1 VNGAG
6 GENHTMNLLHIVV
19 ILESV
24 VFFALL
30 VLSYRL
36 YNKTKQR
43 IDNIEA
49 SIRHLS
55 TISKY
60 FPDFIEKGER
70 VTRSM
75 SEELTLKQTVLN
87 KLIGEAEK
95 VSERLGIMEEKIKEN
110 KLTKETINKI
120 LILVN
125 QGFSP
130 AEIAPKLNI
139 PLGEIELVIKLRRYL
154 NSPIKEKL

>member
-1 VNGAG
+1 
-6 GENHTMNLLHIVV
+6 MNMLYIVV
-19 ILESV
+19 IVES
-24 VFFALL
+24 FIFIILL
-30 VLSYRL
+30 VLAYLL
-36 YNKTKQR
+36 YNKTNQR
-43 IDNIEA
+43 INGIEK
-49 SIRHLS
+49 SILHLT

-60 FPDFIEKGER
+60 FPDFIEKGEQ
-70 VTRSM
+70 VTRNM

-95 VSERLGIMEEKIKEN
+95 VSERLRIMEDKIKEN
-110 KLTKETINKI
+110 KLSKETIDKI

-125 QGFSP
+125 QGFTP

-154 NSPIKEKL
+154 NSPPKEKL

>member
-1 VNGAG
+1 VNRDGS
-6 GENHTMNLLHIVV
+6 ENPAMNFLYIVI
-19 ILESV
+19 ILESIIFV
-24 VFFALL
+24 ALM
-30 VLSYRL
+30 VLAYRL
-36 YNKTKQR
+36 YTRTNQR
-43 IDNIEA
+43 IDNIER

-154 NSPIKEKL
+154 NTPIKEKL